1 MNTFAANRI
10 VDNYFRFMKD
20 WDTDSKKNLIIK
32 LTSSI
37 NTKSKAEFD
46 FSLCFGVWE
55 DTRSAEEISTELRN
69 DRVNHKE
76 IEDF

>member
-1 MNTFAANRI
+1 M
-10 VDNYFRFMKD
+10 VDNYFRLMKD
-20 WDTDSKKNLIIK
+20 CGTNSKKNLIIK

-37 NTKSKAEFD
+37 NTNSKVEFD
-46 FSLCFGVWE
+46 FSSCFGVWE